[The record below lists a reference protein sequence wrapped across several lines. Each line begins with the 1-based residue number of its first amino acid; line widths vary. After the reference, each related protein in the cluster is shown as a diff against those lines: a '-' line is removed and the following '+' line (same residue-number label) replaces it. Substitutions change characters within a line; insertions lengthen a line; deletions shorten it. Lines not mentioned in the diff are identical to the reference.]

1 MVRGPIKYSRMTNL
15 QFIPS
20 VIKGLFFIEPKPF
33 CDDRGSFARVFCKEA
48 FREVGLTKEIVQIN
62 HSITTARGSVR
73 GMHYQN
79 PPCAEARVIKCLRGK
94 VFDVTVDI
102 RAGSPT
108 FLQWVG
114 VELSAQKG
122 NAVYI
127 PEGFAHGFQTLE
139 ENSEMLYMHTQA
151 YTSAS
156 EGAIRYND
164 PVLGIKWPL
173 PVGDISGRDKKH
185 PLLEK
190 GYKGICL

>member
-1 MVRGPIKYSRMTNL
+1 MSKIR
-15 QFIPS
+15 FIPTAL
-20 VIKGLFFIEPKPF
+20 KGLFIVEPQPF
-33 CDDRGSFARVFCKEA
+33 RDCRGSFARVFCKEE
-48 FREVGLTKEIVQIN
+48 FRAVGLTKEIIQAN
-62 HSITTARGSVR
+62 HSITVAKGGVR

-79 PPCAEARVIKCLRGK
+79 PPYAEAKVIKCLRGK
-94 VFDVTVDI
+94 VFDVAVDI

-151 YTSAS
+151 YTPAY

-164 PVLGIKWPL
+164 PKVKIEWPL
-173 PVGDISGRDKKH
+173 PIGDVSDRDKNH
-185 PLLEK
+185 PLLGEDF
-190 GYKGICL
+190 KGIRL

>member
-1 MVRGPIKYSRMTNL
+1 MSAM
-15 QFIPS
+15 QFIPTA
-20 VIKGLFFIEPKPF
+20 IKGLFLIEPKPF
-33 CDDRGSFARVFCKEA
+33 RDDRGSFARIFCKEE
-48 FREVGLTKEIVQIN
+48 FHTVGLTKEIVQVN
-62 HSITTARGSVR
+62 HSITATRGSVR

-79 PPCAEARVIKCLRGK
+79 PPYAEAKIIKCLRGE
-94 VFDVTVDI
+94 VFDVAVDI

-164 PVLGIKWPL
+164 PALGIKWPL
-173 PVGDISGRDKKH
+173 SVGDISGTDKKH